1 MRESVP
7 MSMESKVSEI
17 LENILSLLSLEGSFE
32 VTEQEDLVAASIE
45 TEDAG
50 RLIGKQGENLS
61 ALQLIVNQILSK
73 QLPPDLEFKKVVID
87 VENWKKDKE
96 EDLKEKVKSWVE
108 QVKINK
114 KELELEPMPAWQRR
128 IVHLEI
134 EKVGGITSESIGE
147 GEERHLV
154 IKPQNL

>member
-1 MRESVP
+1 MRESSP
-7 MSMESKVSEI
+7 MSLEAKVSEI

-32 VTEQEDLVAASIE
+32 VTEQEDLVSASIE

-73 QLPPDLEFKKVVID
+73 QMSSDLEFKKVVID
-87 VENWKKDKE
+87 VENWKKSKE
-96 EDLKEKVKSWVE
+96 EDLKVKVKSWVD
-108 QVKINK
+108 QVKTDK

-128 IVHLEI
+128 IIHLEV
-134 EKVGGITSESIGE
+134 ENVDGLSSESVGE
-147 GEERHLV
+147 GEERHLI
-154 IKPQNL
+154 IKPKSS